1 MDELCVEAFCLGSSE
16 GTYYKPGP
24 YPEKNFGGGFSDRGA
39 EDESPQAP
47 RTSRRR
53 RRDRDAEGIE
63 GVGNGEG
70 VSPSP
75 AD

>member
-1 MDELCVEAFCLGSSE
+1 MLTNKLKKKESE
-16 GTYYKPGP
+16 DITSGNRAVSRK
-24 YPEKNFGGGFSDRGA
+24 KFGGGFGK
-39 EDESPQAP
+39 AP

-53 RRDRDAEGIE
+53 RRDRDAEGVE
-63 GVGNGEG
+63 EVGNGDG